1 MVKKKFIN
9 IKSNKIFQKIYID
22 RSDTPSNYRKI
33 INENDLKIL
42 LKKKGF
48 KFFRLKLN
56 FKDEVNFF
64 IMQKIVGLQGKDLQ
78 I

>member
-9 IKSNKIFQKIYID
+9 IKSKKNFSKKIYID
-22 RSDTPSNYRKI
+22 RSDTISNYRKI

-48 KFFRLKLN
+48 KFL
-56 FKDEVNFF
+56 DW
-64 IMQKIVGLQGKDLQ
+64 Q